1 MVTRDFHK
9 RACAVVL
16 INKVKNPIKLA
27 REMLVRGEKDGS
39 GGRDPSGGA
48 GGAQG
53 HCCLG
58 GETVEKLAEDWGL
71 EMVDES
77 YFWTK
82 KRWDEHRRG
91 LHESEDE
98 GTLRQNVDVWPYS
111 SESITFLVGLAILQA
126 PGSRA
131 TVSQIS
137 EWLSKKAAWRVGTQ
151 HMWEIRVPSELKRE
165 SESHHVLHQ
174 YLGKGNYF
182 VEQEPQENK
191 SCGSEPYWTIAPDKV
206 SQFIEAKDEECRL
219 HKKDEEHL
227 EGKCRW
233 PFNLDQDSGWDGQA
247 YLPQGTVGCVA
258 LDRYGTMCVATSTG
272 GLTNKLSGRIGDTP
286 TIGAG
291 FWAEEWTESSLEK
304 RTTQPQDLFPGIP
317 AALNGFADGL
327 LNVMEDCIPN
337 FSGHQELPCLQEK
350 GLEKIE
356 SMSSIRAV
364 AMSGTGN
371 GDSFLRL
378 AAARTA
384 GAIVRFS
391 RNRSLASTIKQMAGS
406 GGELERSA
414 GDRWGKTGEGEGG
427 IIGIE
432 LVDGKGKIAFDFN
445 CGGMFRCWVDD
456 HGKEKVMV
464 FKDEY

>member
-1 MVTRDFHK
+1 MEFYEKICTLHSHSFDSRSLLYVLKYKYSQGTWTLNDRGQVMVTRDFRK

-27 REMLVRGEKDGS
+27 REMLVRGEEDGS
-39 GGRDPSGGA
+39 GVGDLSGGA

-58 GETVEKLAEDWGL
+58 GETVENLAKVWGL
-71 EMVDES
+71 EMVKES
-77 YFWTK
+77 YFWTRG
-82 KRWDEHRRG
+82 RWDEHKRG
-91 LHESEDE
+91 LH
-98 GTLRQNVDVWPYS
+98 
-111 SESITFLVGLAILQA
+111 
-126 PGSRA
+126 
-131 TVSQIS
+131 
-137 EWLSKKAAWRVGTQ
+137 
-151 HMWEIRVPSELKRE
+151 
-165 SESHHVLHQ
+165 
-174 YLGKGNYF
+174 
-182 VEQEPQENK
+182 K
-191 SCGSEPYWTIAPDKV
+191 S
-206 SQFIEAKDEECRL
+206 KDERILRRKIEMPL
-219 HKKDEEHL
+219 FTE
-227 EGKCRW
+227 
-233 PFNLDQDSGWDGQA
+233 QDSGWDGQA

-258 LDRYGTMCVATSTG
+258 LDQYGTMCVATSTG

-291 FWAEEWTESSLEK
+291 FWAEEWNRSSLEEIT
-304 RTTQPQDLFPGIP
+304 RQPRDLSSRIP
-317 AALNGFADGL
+317 PAFNTFAEGL
-327 LNVMEDCIPN
+327 RHFLGDCIPN
-337 FSGHQELPCLQEK
+337 FSGYQALAPIQEL
-350 GLEKIE
+350 GLEKEE

-391 RNRSLASTIKQMAGS
+391 PNRSLESAVNQMAGS
-406 GGELERSA
+406 EGELQRSA
-414 GDRWGKTGEGEGG
+414 GDRWGETGEGEGG

-432 LVDGKGKIAFDFN
+432 LVGGRGKVVFDFN

-456 HGKEKVMV
+456 HGRERVMV